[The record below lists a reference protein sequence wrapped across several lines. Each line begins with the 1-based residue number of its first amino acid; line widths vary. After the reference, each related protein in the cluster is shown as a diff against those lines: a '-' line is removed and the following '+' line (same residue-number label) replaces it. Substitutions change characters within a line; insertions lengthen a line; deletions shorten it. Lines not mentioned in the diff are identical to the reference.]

1 MNYSIAQ
8 YFEFNAQHHR
18 AMTREAGGLLFDF
31 SKQAISA
38 EALQNAQ
45 RILREKQA
53 FDAFKRLAHGE
64 IVNATEARAATHMRE
79 RDLALSGRHDALRAT
94 AEHIAAS
101 KIEAIVSIGIGGSD
115 LGLRLADDVFQA
127 SGLKQRVALR
137 FCTGLDPAEWHQAIA
152 GLSPQTTAFVLA
164 SKSFGTVETL
174 TTGDRARAWLRS
186 HANERMYAVTSAPV
200 KARAYGIVEH
210 HIVPFDESVG
220 GRYSIWSAVNLPL
233 RVAYG
238 NAPVDAMLAG
248 AYAMDQ
254 VMLKD
259 EQFSSSPY
267 LAGAT
272 RQFNRNSLSIT
283 NNVIVPYAWGL
294 RKLAEYLQ
302 QLVMESNG
310 KRVAANGESIETDPC
325 SAFWG
330 TVGTAAQ
337 HAYFQWLHQHP
348 VGAAVEIIAV
358 KPSDDV
364 GSKALFENAVAQAR
378 ALAFGF
384 EAESNDPL
392 ASHKRTLGNRPNT
405 FIGLPDVSPR
415 SLGALLAHYEASVFV
430 EAFIN
435 DINPFDQYGV
445 EYGKLLAKQV
455 ASGSDASDFD
465 ASTKALLEWGKQVTI
480 EDQKRNVSIPSPL
493 RGEGAP

>member
-1 MNYSIAQ
+1 MNYSISQ
-8 YFEFNAQHHR
+8 YFDFNAKHNR
-18 AMTREAGGLLFDF
+18 AMTCEADGLIFDF

-38 EALQNAQ
+38 EALFATQHT
-45 RILREKQA
+45 LREKSA

-64 IVNATEARAATHMRE
+64 IVNPTEGRAATHMRE
-79 RDLALSGRHDALRAT
+79 RDLALSSRHDALRAI
-94 AEHIAAS
+94 AEHVATS
-101 KIEAIVSIGIGGSD
+101 KIEVIVSIGIGGSD

-127 SGLKQRVALR
+127 AGLKQRVELR
-137 FCTGLDPAEWHQAIA
+137 FCTGLDPAEWNHTIA
-152 GLSPQTTAFVLA
+152 GLNPQTTAFVLA
-164 SKSFGTVETL
+164 SKSFGTIETL

-186 HANERMYAVTSAPV
+186 HASERMYAVTSAPA
-200 KARAYGIVEH
+200 KARAYGIAEN
-210 HIVPFDESVG
+210 HIVAFDESVG
-220 GRYSIWSAVNLPL
+220 GRYSVWSAVNLPL

-248 AYAMDQ
+248 AYTMDQ
-254 VMLKD
+254 IILKD
-259 EQFSSSPY
+259 EQFASSPY
-267 LAGAT
+267 VAAAS
-272 RQFNRNSLSIT
+272 RQFNRNSLNIT

-384 EAESNDPL
+384 EPEANDPL
-392 ASHKRTLGNRPNT
+392 AAHKRTLGNRPNT

-430 EAFIN
+430 EALLN

-455 ASGSDASDFD
+455 ASGDDALGFD
-465 ASTKALLEWGKQVTI
+465 ASTKALLAWGQT
-480 EDQKRNVSIPSPL
+480 S
-493 RGEGAP
+493 

>member
-1 MNYSIAQ
+1 VNYSIAS
-8 YFEFNAQHHR
+8 YFDFNARHHE
-18 AMTREAGGLLFDF
+18 AMTCEVGNIIFDF

-38 EALQNAQ
+38 DALQSARQ
-45 RILREKQA
+45 KLSEKRA
-53 FDAFKRLAHGE
+53 FEAFKRLAHGD
-64 IVNATEARAATHMRE
+64 IVNPTEARAATHMRE
-79 RDLALSGRHDALRAT
+79 RDLARSSQHDRLRAT
-94 AEHIAAS
+94 AEHIAGSGIA
-101 KIEAIVSIGIGGSD
+101 AIVSVGIGGSD
-115 LGLRLADDVFQA
+115 LGLRLADDVFQSA
-127 SGLKQRVALR
+127 GLKQRVELR
-137 FCTGLDPAEWHQAIA
+137 FCTGLDPAEWHQAVA
-152 GLSPQTTAFVLA
+152 GLNPQTTAFVLA
-164 SKSFGTVETL
+164 SKSFGTLETL

-186 HANERMYAVTSAPV
+186 HATERMYAATSSPA
-200 KARAYGIVEH
+200 KARAYGIAEN
-210 HIVPFDESVG
+210 HIVAFDESVG
-220 GRYSIWSAVNLPL
+220 GRYSLWSAVNIAL

-248 AYAMDQ
+248 AHAVDQ
-254 VMLKD
+254 FVLKD
-259 EQFSSSPY
+259 NYFSSSPY
-267 LAGAT
+267 LAGLI

-310 KRVAANGESIETDPC
+310 KRVSANGEAIDTDPC

-348 VGAAVEIIAV
+348 KGAAVEIIAV
-358 KPSDDV
+358 KPSQDL

-384 EAESNDPL
+384 EAESDDPL
-392 ASHKRTLGNRPNT
+392 AQHKRTLGNRPNT
-405 FIGLPDVSPR
+405 FIGLPDISPR
-415 SLGALLAHYEASVFV
+415 TLGALLAHYEASVFV

-445 EYGKLLAKQV
+445 EYGKLLAKEV
-455 ASGSDASDFD
+455 ASGSDATHFD
-465 ASTKALLEWGKQVTI
+465 GSTKALLKWGRSK
-480 EDQKRNVSIPSPL
+480 
-493 RGEGAP
+493 

>member
-18 AMTREAGGLLFDF
+18 AMTREAGGLIFDF

-38 EALQNAQ
+38 EALQNTHRA
-45 RILREKQA
+45 LREKQA
-53 FDAFKRLAHGE
+53 FAAFQRLARSD
-64 IVNATEARAATHMRE
+64 IVNVTEGRAATHMRE
-79 RDLALSGRHDALRAT
+79 RDLAQSSRHDALRVT

-101 KIEAIVSIGIGGSD
+101 GIDAIVSIGIGGSD

-127 SGLKQRVALR
+127 AGLKQRVALR

-164 SKSFGTVETL
+164 SKSFGTIETL

-186 HANERMYAVTSAPV
+186 HANERMYAVTSAPA
-200 KARAYGIVEH
+200 KARAYGIAEN
-210 HIVPFDESVG
+210 HIIAFDESVG
-220 GRYSIWSAVNLPL
+220 GRYSIWSGVNLPL

-238 NAPVDAMLAG
+238 NGPVDAMLAG
-248 AYAMDQ
+248 AYTMDE
-254 VMLKD
+254 VILKD
-259 EQFSSSPY
+259 EQFDSSPY
-267 LAGAT
+267 VAAAS
-272 RQFNRNSLSIT
+272 RQYNRNSLNIT

-310 KRVAANGESIETDPC
+310 KRVATNGNAIATDPC

-358 KPSDDV
+358 KPSADV
-364 GSKALFENAVAQAR
+364 GSIALFENAVAQAR

-384 EAESNDPL
+384 EPEADDPL
-392 ASHKRTLGNRPNT
+392 AAHKRTLGNRPNT
-405 FIGLPDVSPR
+405 FIGLPDISPR
-415 SLGALLAHYEASVFV
+415 TLGALLAHYEASVFV
-430 EAFIN
+430 EALLN

-455 ASGSDASDFD
+455 ASGGDASGFD
-465 ASTKALLEWGKQVTI
+465 ASTKALLEWGK
-480 EDQKRNVSIPSPL
+480 K
-493 RGEGAP
+493 

>member
-1 MNYSIAQ
+1 MKYSIAQ
-8 YFEFNAQHHR
+8 FFESGAQR
-18 AMTREAGGLLFDF
+18 NGAMVCETANLLFDF

-38 EALQNAQ
+38 AALEDAQNL
-45 RILREKQA
+45 LRGKNA
-53 FDAFKRLAHGE
+53 FGAFTRLARGDV
-64 IVNATEARAATHMRE
+64 VNVTEVRAATHMRE
-79 RDLALSGRHDALRAT
+79 RDLSLSARHDALRAT

-101 KIEAIVSIGIGGSD
+101 KLEAIVSIGIGGSD

-127 SGLKQRVALR
+127 AGLKQRVALR
-137 FCTGLDPAEWHQAIA
+137 FCTGLDPAEWNQAIV

-186 HANERMYAVTSAPV
+186 NASERMYAVTSAPA
-200 KARAYGIVEH
+200 KARAYGIAENHV
-210 HIVPFDESVG
+210 IAFDESVG

-254 VMLKD
+254 VILKD
-259 EQFSSSPY
+259 ERFDSSPY
-267 LAGAT
+267 LAGIT
-272 RQFNRNSLSIT
+272 RQFNRNSLGIT

-310 KRVAANGESIETDPC
+310 KRVAANGEPISNDPC

-358 KPSDDV
+358 KPSGDV
-364 GSKALFENAVAQAR
+364 GSIALFENAVAQAR

-384 EAESNDPL
+384 EPEANDPL
-392 ASHKRTLGNRPNT
+392 APHKRTLGNRPNT
-405 FIGLPDVSPR
+405 FIGLPDLSPR
-415 SLGALLAHYEASVFV
+415 TLGAMLSHYEASVFI
-430 EAFIN
+430 EALLN

-455 ASGSDASDFD
+455 AAAPDSSGFD
-465 ASTKALLEWGKQVTI
+465 ASTKQLLAWG
-480 EDQKRNVSIPSPL
+480 
-493 RGEGAP
+493 RGGGRMTK